1 MSQSP
6 IDVPRPPD
14 HPSPPRALDPE
25 TRGRVKQWLEI
36 WRRVGP
42 ELEAERWATLAAL
55 SDEQGAQACRRV
67 FELWQPDWPS
77 DDGEGLLLQQRAFAR
92 ARRSP

>member
-1 MSQSP
+1 MSQAP
-6 IDVPRPPD
+6 LDAPQPPE
-14 HPSPPRALDPE
+14 HSSPPRPLDRE
-25 TRGRVKQWLEI
+25 TRQRVKQWLEI

-42 ELEAERWATLAAL
+42 ELEAERWASLAA
-55 SDEQGAQACRRV
+55 STEEQAAQACRRV

-77 DDGEGLLLQQRAFAR
+77 DDGEGLLLQQRAFAL